1 MMAML
6 SKFRQ
11 QHPRVSRY
19 IIDFNPKK
27 GDIAYI
33 SYAQDILFF
42 FQAIFVKKSVMY
54 LQTTTIDHVNFYR
67 PNAVPQPARRLF
79 YADR

>member
-27 GDIAYI
+27 GDIGPKSTLDWSSFYLI
-33 SYAQDILFF
+33 SEY
-42 FQAIFVKKSVMY
+42 
-54 LQTTTIDHVNFYR
+54 
-67 PNAVPQPARRLF
+67 
-79 YADR
+79 